1 MPQVFDYP
9 LDETPPPLD
18 APAGTGKI
26 DDHVQIDEKRT
37 GLTSLHLFNDAVQ
50 QLQHLHDQIARN
62 KRASASKRLRD
73 TSTSI
78 FNLKKELRKPCTAQR
93 KQELTEQI
101 THLQH
106 ELSAELEAKDVAST
120 LRIKNFYATN
130 TGKMVPETFHCV
142 KEPKKNRTIHSL
154 QHEGRL
160 ITDTNE
166 ITEIMQKWY
175 ERTAERVLPQLETL
189 DSFLARH
196 NINLPQIDEDQC
208 AMLEEEF
215 TTEEIKTAISE
226 ANEVSA
232 PGPSGQTITFLKLLF
247 MAIPNIM
254 TSALNQLVFV
264 PGLLNDQDFHWIR
277 HRKVVYI
284 PKLPQPAS
292 PGDYRPLSMLEVLY
306 KIPSWI
312 LSARLSRILPTVIG
326 PHQHGFMTR

>member
-1 MPQVFDYP
+1 MNEHPV
-9 LDETPPPLD
+9 PPGVLT
-18 APAGTGKI
+18 GTGII
-26 DDHVQIDEKRT
+26 DDNVQIDEKGT
-37 GLTSLHLFNDAVQ
+37 GFTSLHLFNEAVQ

-62 KRASASKRLRD
+62 KRTSAGKHLRD
-73 TSTSI
+73 TSSTI
-78 FNLKKELRKPCTAQR
+78 FTLKKELRKPCSATR
-93 KQELTEQI
+93 KQEITEQI

-120 LRIKNFYATN
+120 LRIKNFYTTN
-130 TGKMVPETFHCV
+130 TGKMVPETFDCI
-142 KEPKKNRTIHSL
+142 KESKKNRTIHTL

-160 ITDTNE
+160 ITDTTE
-166 ITEIMQKWY
+166 ITEVMQKWY
-175 ERTAERVLPQLETL
+175 ERTAELVLPQLETL

-215 TTEEIKTAISE
+215 TTEEIRNAISE

-232 PGPSGQTITFLKLLF
+232 PGPSGQTITFFKLLF

-264 PGLLNDQDFHWIR
+264 PGLLNDQDFRWIR

-284 PKLPQPAS
+284 PKLPQPVA
-292 PGDYRPLSMLEVLY
+292 PGDY
-306 KIPSWI
+306 
-312 LSARLSRILPTVIG
+312 
-326 PHQHGFMTR
+326 